1 MKKIDHITDSRIKNA
16 AEYDKQLSNIPQITI
31 PNRSTFVKQVYHIYV
46 VRAKRRNEL
55 KIYLNQNGV
64 DAKVHYPIPMHL
76 QPAAQ
81 QYGYKIGDFPV
92 CEMVCDQVISL
103 PVHEFVTNE
112 QIDYVVSK
120 IREFY
125 AQS

>member
-1 MKKIDHITDSRIKNA
+1 MP
-16 AEYDKQLSNIPQITI
+16 AEYDKQLSNIPQISI

-55 KIYLNQNGV
+55 KNYLNHYGI

-76 QPAAQ
+76 QPAAKSF
-81 QYGYKIGDFPV
+81 GYKRGDFPV
-92 CEMVCDQVISL
+92 SEMVCDSVISL

-112 QIDYVVSK
+112 QIDYTVTK

-125 AQS
+125 AHS